1 MGIIYLGK
9 HDDRDLYQLI
19 IKMYNDIAKIIAVN
33 KLLQMP
39 NYYLMQECLEKIA
52 FLDVEQ
58 IDMLEYDINKVEPIT
73 YCLQPLLAVEV
84 LLGIGVIITIYMQPS
99 KSDAL
104 SGLIQGSTNDT
115 FFSKNKSRTKEAV
128 LVKLTVLFMAL
139 FAINT
144 IVLNLIK

>member
-1 MGIIYLGK
+1 MQNI
-9 HDDRDLYQLI
+9 
-19 IKMYNDIAKIIAVN
+19 
-33 KLLQMP
+33 LLV
-39 NYYLMQECLEKIA
+39 L
-52 FLDVEQ
+52 
-58 IDMLEYDINKVEPIT
+58 
-73 YCLQPLLAVEV
+73 EV

-115 FFSKNKSRTKEAV
+115 FFSKNKSRTKEAI
-128 LVKLTVLFMAL
+128 LVRLTVIFMAL